1 MIDLSKYFHT
11 ELDQHRDVLEL
22 TKKTIESQFIELV
35 ECCKNSIESG
45 GKLIFFGNG
54 GSAAAPQHLSTE
66 LTVKFSKERDPIPA
80 IALTTDTSAL
90 TAIGNDLGFDK
101 IFSRQ
106 IEALGCPNDI
116 VIAISTS
123 GKSKN
128 VIEAVKTANSMGIK
142 VVAFTGISGDKLV
155 QLSDVSIQIPTDT
168 VSRIQEMHITIG
180 QMLCN
185 ALEKNLGLV

>member
-1 MIDLSKYFHT
+1 MIDLSEYFHK
-11 ELDQHRDVLEL
+11 ELDQHREVLEQ
-22 TKKTIESQFIELV
+22 TKKTIESQFIESV
-35 ECCKNSIESG
+35 ECCKNSIKLG
-45 GKLIFFGNG
+45 GKIIFFGNG
-54 GSAAAPQHLSTE
+54 GSAADAQHLSTE
-66 LTVKFSKERDPIPA
+66 LTVKFSKERKAIPA

-106 IEALGCPNDI
+106 IEALGRPNDT

-142 VVAFTGISGDKLV
+142 VVSFTGISGDKLV
-155 QLSDVSIQIPTDT
+155 ELSDVCIQIPTET

>member
-54 GSAAAPQHLSTE
+54 GSAADAQHLSTE

>member
-1 MIDLSKYFHT
+1 MIDLSKYFNT
-11 ELDQHRDVLEL
+11 ELYQHKEVLNL
-22 TKKTIESQFIELV
+22 TKQSIEPQFIELV
-35 ECCKNSIESG
+35 ECCKNSIEAG

-54 GSAAAPQHLSTE
+54 GSAADAQHLSTE

-90 TAIGNDLGFDK
+90 TAIGNDFGFEK

-106 IEALGCPNDI
+106 IQALGCPNDV

-123 GKSKN
+123 GKSLN
-128 VIEAVKTANSMGIK
+128 VIEAVKTAKSMGIK
-142 VVAFTGISGDKLV
+142 VAAFTGMSGDKLIEI
-155 QLSDVSIQIPTDT
+155 SDIGIKIPSNT
-168 VSRIQEMHITIG
+168 VSRVQEMHITIG

-185 ALEKNLGLV
+185 ALEKHLGLV